1 MAAYYYLIASLPM
14 LKFNEAPPISSE
26 KFLIEAQKELGKR
39 PFLQVAS
46 LFSDT
51 PAVDHP
57 YLEGWEAFKGEA
69 TSLLARLRANRL
81 NFAFKEEEVKGD
93 LKLEARLREI
103 VQHPNPLDGE
113 LMLMELYWERAAE
126 LSRMKVF
133 TIEVLFTYAIQLNIL
148 ERIALF
154 TQEDGNREFNQL
166 FTNLQSIIKSI

>member
-14 LKFNEAPPISSE
+14 LKFNEAPPLTSE
-26 KFLIEAQKELGKR
+26 KFLIEAQKELGKH
-39 PFLQVAS
+39 PFSQVAS
-46 LFSDT
+46 LFSDN
-51 PAVDHP
+51 PASDHP
-57 YLEGWEAFKGEA
+57 YLTNWEAFKGEV

-81 NFAFKEEEVKGD
+81 NFTFKEEVKGD

-113 LMLMELYWERAAE
+113 LMLMELYWEKATE

-133 TIEVLFTYAIQLNIL
+133 NLEVLFTYAIQLNIL